1 MIILH
6 QFQPAFGLPNASPF
20 CMKVENY
27 LRMASL
33 PFETAIADMRKA
45 PKGKAPW
52 IVDNGKVVPDSG
64 FIVDYLK
71 ATYGD
76 PLDARLSPAERGIAL
91 AMTRLM
97 DEHLYW
103 VGIYAR
109 WVEPHN
115 WEITRPAFFGSMPQ
129 PLRSILPKVVRRAL
143 IRQLH
148 GHGMGRHSRDEI
160 YELGRRDLTAIADFL
175 GDKPFFMGSEPTS
188 VDATAYAYLA
198 NWVMVD
204 FDTPLKP
211 HINSRPTLRAYC
223 ERMKARYYG

>member
-1 MIILH
+1 
-6 QFQPAFGLPNASPF
+6 
-20 CMKVENY
+20 
-27 LRMASL
+27 MASL
-33 PFETAIADMRKA
+33 PYQTEIADMRKA

-52 IVDNGKVVPDSG
+52 IVDNGKVIADSG
-64 FIVDYLK
+64 FILDYLK

-103 VGIYAR
+103 VGIYSR

-115 WEITRPAFFGSMPQ
+115 WEIVRPAFFGSMPQ
-129 PLRSILPKVVRRAL
+129 PLRSVIPNLVRRSL

-160 YELGRRDLTAIADFL
+160 YELGKRDLTAIADFL

-188 VDATAYAYLA
+188 VDAAAYAYLA
-198 NWVMVD
+198 NTVMVD
-204 FDTPLKP
+204 LDSPLKP
-211 HINSRPTLRAYC
+211 HVNARPALRAYC
-223 ERMKARYYG
+223 DRMRARYYA